1 MSSPCWPQ
9 LAWSDC
15 RRLPHGGFSPSL
27 SQVSYSSVIPFLP
40 WFSSKIHWSTCSHNF
55 LLQLLAGEWGETWCL
70 HSFCALLLVP
80 VGPSDL
86 VQHMQRAAGAS
97 VVLAPCHCSVSV
109 MFRMMI
115 ISGYN
120 LSLVQ
125 TFKPLIK
132 IRERR
137 VTFDTQWNDA
147 LDKNV
152 QIAPVVSVL
161 FFFFTCI

>member
-1 MSSPCWPQ
+1 MF
-9 LAWSDC
+9 A
-15 RRLPHGGFSPSL
+15 
-27 SQVSYSSVIPFLP
+27 
-40 WFSSKIHWSTCSHNF
+40 
-55 LLQLLAGEWGETWCL
+55 QLLCSAAGTGGAECSGTA
-70 HSFCALLLVP
+70 HAA
-80 VGPSDL
+80 
-86 VQHMQRAAGAS
+86 RAAGAS

-137 VTFDTQWNDA
+137 VTFDTQ
-147 LDKNV
+147 
-152 QIAPVVSVL
+152 
-161 FFFFTCI
+161 